1 MRRINK
7 IPSTVLATMALATL
21 GLVLAV
27 PAFAVDNF
35 ILKKEEG
42 WFW

>member
-42 WFW
+42 